1 MTLAT
6 GAALVGA
13 CAPGGH
19 GGLLSAFEA
28 HLAAHDSATEALRQW
43 CAAQGIAVDPR
54 ITAQFIRGRDEPPPE
69 GLRARLAVGADEPLG
84 YRHVRLSCNG
94 TVLSEAHNWYVAARL
109 TPEMNRAL
117 AESDTPFGKVAAPLN
132 FTREPLPAPGP
143 QGPACPEGIVTIHRA
158 LLRLP
163 GGPPLAMVVECY
175 TAANLAG
182 PKSMAD

>member
-6 GAALVGA
+6 GAVLIGA
-13 CAPGGH
+13 CTQGGQ
-19 GGLLSAFEA
+19 GPLLSAFEK

-43 CAAQGIAVDPR
+43 CAAQGIADDPK

-69 GLRARLAVGADEPLG
+69 GLRARLGVGADEPLG

-109 TPEMNRAL
+109 TPDMNRAL
-117 AESDTPFGKVAAPLN
+117 AESDTPFGKIAAPLN
-132 FTREPLPAPGP
+132 FTRESLPSPAL
-143 QGPACPEGIVTIHRA
+143 QGPACPDGIVAVHRA

-163 GGPPLAMVVECY
+163 GGQPLAMVVECY

-182 PKSMAD
+182 PRARAD